1 MGEGDQLLIEVPFLW
16 DKSYKKINID
26 HEIYVRNPT
35 RTVCTK
41 IQVALEE
48 RNPHPVPLAR
58 TNRVTKKLTM
68 TDLVRTFDALRPFG
82 VHIAFSDIFHHL
94 HEARLISRSIG
105 GVWFQNNLERILFF
119 FISILF
125 EFVDSK
131 EVVRAALLFG
141 DQDSTYIHPWTTL
154 PVFSCCLSTYGQSRF
169 FPLPRFYSVD
179 RIRI

>member
-94 HEARLISRSIG
+94 HEARLIPRSIG

-119 FISILF
+119 SFRSSLNSWILKRWSGRPCCS
-125 EFVDSK
+125 VTK
-131 EVVRAALLFG
+131 TAL
-141 DQDSTYIHPWTTL
+141 TYTRGRL
-154 PVFSCCLSTYGQSRF
+154 YRF
-169 FPLPRFYSVD
+169 FLVVCPLMANQDFFPSLVF
-179 RIRI
+179 IQ